1 MEFEWL
7 PTECADERSPMQ
19 LLSGRLHCADDVI
32 VPVPA
37 GKIIN
42 NGWGEVGSIR
52 VIGEPK
58 KPVPERLGVAWFSFT
73 ENQFFAGK
81 LELPSAELTQLFVS
95 GFEEP
100 LSRARTTWSRIIVG
114 MGVGGWVSV
123 WLAGSGLV
131 HEVAGAKLEPVERD
145 WSQVIDNPAI
155 ERAAFVRAKLAARLG
170 KAEIERLAKQGPRPA
185 TFPRFPWRIAV
196 SGVQV
201 PLHMFVR
208 TYNGERRFYDF
219 ARRPPGVHE
228 SVPKQ
233 LQITWL
239 TRDGSKLL
247 SDIQFDETEVFRVIE
262 QATAAWPSTP
272 PTLHVELRPRSRVS
286 LVFEN
291 DKKEFPL
298 TRSRVE
304 VTSLG

>member
-7 PTECADERSPMQ
+7 PTECADERAPMQ
-19 LLSGRLHCADDVI
+19 LIGGRLHCDDDVM

-37 GKIIN
+37 GKIVN
-42 NGWGEVGSIR
+42 NGWGEVGSLRI
-52 VIGEPK
+52 IGEPR
-58 KPVPERLGVAWFSFT
+58 KPVPHRLSVVWFSFT
-73 ENQFFAGK
+73 EDRFFGGG
-81 LELPSAELTQLFVS
+81 LELPRAELTQLFVG

-100 LSRARTTWSRIIVG
+100 LTRTRATWSNIIVG
-114 MGVGGWVSV
+114 MGVGGWVNV

-131 HEVAGAKLEPVERD
+131 HEVAGGRLEPTERE
-145 WSQVIDNPAI
+145 WSEVIDNPAI
-155 ERAAFVRAKLAARLG
+155 ERAAFVRAKLAARLS
-170 KAEIERLAKQGPRPA
+170 KAEVERLAKQGPRPA

-208 TYNGERRFYDF
+208 TFNGERRFYDF
-219 ARRPPGVHE
+219 ARRPPGLHE

-239 TRDGSKLL
+239 TRAGRKLL
-247 SDIQFDETEVFRVIE
+247 SDIQFDEAEVFRAIE
-262 QATAAWPSTP
+262 QVSAAWPSTQ

-286 LVFEN
+286 LVLEN
-291 DKKEFPL
+291 HKTEVPL
-298 TRSRVE
+298 VRARVE
-304 VTSLG
+304 VSSLA